1 MEEAASIHRAPP
13 IKSRRPAFCTWNL
26 PAVDPNNAN
35 PYNYAIVKSLG
46 LVTDVTAR
54 YNRTAK
60 DQQIPQNT
68 LVPKNF
74 RSWESDF
81 YRSGFLE
88 GDPEPDDHCGVA
100 LLAPATCL

>member
-1 MEEAASIHRAPP
+1 M
-13 IKSRRPAFCTWNL
+13 
-26 PAVDPNNAN
+26 DPNNSN
-35 PYNYAIVKSLG
+35 PYNYAIVNILG
-46 LVTDVTAR
+46 LITVRYGPVQPHGAR
-54 YNRTAK
+54 
-60 DQQIPQNT
+60 QQIPQDT

-88 GDPEPDDHCGVA
+88 GDPEPDHHCGAA